1 MFTQLSSLGGS
12 ATLIPFPSYGMGD
25 VCKSCGK
32 TDFVNDT
39 VTGDRICTFCG
50 NVQLQNMLSEEP
62 EWRAYKEE
70 GRTHSIRS
78 NFQAMPTTM
87 QESTPYRTRLFLRI
101 LCPPISF

>member
-1 MFTQLSSLGGS
+1 MFTQLSNLGGS
-12 ATLIPFPSYGMGD
+12 ATLIPFLSYGMGD

-32 TDFVNDT
+32 TDFVNDM

-70 GRTHSIRS
+70 GSTHSFRS
-78 NFQAMPTTM
+78 NFQEMLTTM

-101 LCPPISF
+101 PCLPISY